1 VFTDFASTWW
11 SKYHRK
17 NRNNTPTWDAL
28 KWIMRARFVP
38 SYYACDLLHELQQL
52 RQGSKSVEEYY
63 QELQMGMLHCGLE
76 ENEDGAMARF
86 MSGLNWEIQDIL
98 AYKECNSINRLFHLA
113 CRPEWEVQ
121 G

>member
-1 VFTDFASTWW
+1 MW
-11 SKYHRK
+11 
-17 NRNNTPTWDAL
+17 
-28 KWIMRARFVP
+28 ARFVP
-38 SYYACDLLHELQQL
+38 SYYARDLLHKLQQL
-52 RQGSKSVEEYY
+52 RQGSKYVEEYY